1 MNTNYIDSFT
11 DEANETFD
19 DLLKQLKVMVIEN
32 EDQNDIQSYYE
43 FIIKQATKRLQKEE
57 FGAIKILKD
66 IYNLKQKNEKVG
78 WIIQLFVCFNNRSYQ
93 DIANIV
99 GCSRQYVFQTIES
112 ESKKFGW
119 LKMLFELKGR
129 EDAKN
134 RRGKG
139 VAFRVK
145 GTV

>member
-11 DEANETFD
+11 DQATETFD
-19 DLLKQLKVMVIEN
+19 DLLRQLKVMVMEN
-32 EDQNDIQSYYE
+32 EDENDIQSYYE
-43 FIIKQATKRLQKEE
+43 FIIKQATKRLQKQE
-57 FGAIKILKD
+57 FGAIRILKD
-66 IYNLKQKNEKVG
+66 IYNLKQKNDKVG
-78 WIIQLFVCFNNRSYQ
+78 WIVQLFVCFNNRSYQ
-93 DIANIV
+93 ELANIV

-112 ESKKFGW
+112 EAKKFSW